1 MIRNWP
7 ESVTNLAQTAGLYC
21 SETSASCDQGHQA
34 LEDPPGDG
42 LAMLTVVVVGPGS
55 AIDRYVSEDVVDH
68 PQQGV
73 GYCHDGFLRP
83 AMS

>member
-1 MIRNWP
+1 
-7 ESVTNLAQTAGLYC
+7 
-21 SETSASCDQGHQA
+21 
-34 LEDPPGDG
+34 
-42 LAMLTVVVVGPGS
+42 MLTVVVVGPGS

-73 GYCHDGFLRP
+73 GHCHDGFLRP

>member
-1 MIRNWP
+1 
-7 ESVTNLAQTAGLYC
+7 
-21 SETSASCDQGHQA
+21 
-34 LEDPPGDG
+34 
-42 LAMLTVVVVGPGS
+42 MLTVVVVGPGS

-68 PQQGV
+68 PQPGV